1 MYHSRNVKEMTITG
15 SIALIIGLFVALVV
29 QILVMPLRRRYKRR
43 SDRPAPDPFDLADIH
58 AMKESGKITP
68 AEAERLKA
76 ILLQRRGVTAT
87 DQSGPK
93 GPRGFDVVQK

>member
-1 MYHSRNVKEMTITG
+1 MSITAG
-15 SIALIIGLFVALVV
+15 IVLIIGLVAAIGA
-29 QILVMPLRRRYKRR
+29 QILAARIRRRYK
-43 SDRPAPDPFDLADIH
+43 SHMNRPAPDPFDLAEIH

-76 ILLQRRGVTAT
+76 IVLQRRGVTIT
-87 DQSGPK
+87 DQRGSE

>member
-1 MYHSRNVKEMTITG
+1 MTITG
-15 SIALIIGLFVALVV
+15 SLVLIIGLFAAIVA
-29 QILVMPLRRRYKRR
+29 QILVARIRRRFK
-43 SDRPAPDPFDLADIH
+43 SHLSRPAPDPFDLAEIH

-76 ILLQRRGVTAT
+76 ILLQRRGVTVT
-87 DQSGPK
+87 DQRGSE

>member
-1 MYHSRNVKEMTITG
+1 MAI
-15 SIALIIGLFVALVV
+15 VV

-43 SDRPAPDPFDLADIH
+43 ADRSAPDPFDLAEIH

-76 ILLQRRGVTAT
+76 ILLQRRGAIPP
-87 DQSGPK
+87 DRG
-93 GPRGFDVVQK
+93 GPRGFDVLQK